1 VALGLDDLSPYRTG
15 AAMATHDTVLIV
27 DDEAGVRE
35 ILHEAL
41 SSYGYRVITAATV
54 QEAESALQSLGVAET
69 DLVIADINLTPAQNA
84 HEGYALY
91 QRWSARYPAPRF
103 LLISG
108 DPANQDLPDVRAGAV
123 RFLAKP
129 FEIDALLEVIWEI
142 LGR

>member
-1 VALGLDDLSPYRTG
+1 
-15 AAMATHDTVLIV
+15 MATHDTVLIV

-41 SSYGYRVITAATV
+41 SAYGYRVITAASV
-54 QEAESALQSLGVAET
+54 QEAERALQGLGVPET
-69 DLVIADINLTPAQNA
+69 NLVITDINLTPAHNA

-91 QRWSARYPAPRF
+91 QRWGALYPALRF
-103 LLISG
+103 ILISG
-108 DPANQDLPDVRAGAV
+108 DPANHALPDVRSGAV

-129 FEIDALLEVIWEI
+129 FEIDALLEVVREV

>member
-1 VALGLDDLSPYRTG
+1 
-15 AAMATHDTVLIV
+15 MATHDTVLIL

-35 ILHEAL
+35 ILYEAL

-54 QEAESALQSLGVAET
+54 QEAERALQSLGVPQT
-69 DLVIADINLTPAQNA
+69 NLIITDINLTPAQNA

-91 QRWSARYPAPRF
+91 QRWRALYPALRF
-103 LLISG
+103 ILISG
-108 DPANQDLPDVRAGAV
+108 DPANQGLPDIRSGAV

-129 FEIDALLEVIWEI
+129 FEIDVLLEVVREV